1 MRPPDLPNRWPGEQ
15 GNSGR
20 VDWTRVMMARMKSIA
35 AALCVGGALGAL
47 GFAPAA
53 HADQIGYLINVT
65 VRPTYQFPNAQAAL
79 DYGYGLCDRIAA
91 GTSYTDMARQIKA
104 DFNTDDEFTVS
115 YLLSQAAQELCPA
128 QTWQLRQS
136 AAGYRPT

>member
-1 MRPPDLPNRWPGEQ
+1 MRLARVLPAALFG
-15 GNSGR
+15 
-20 VDWTRVMMARMKSIA
+20 A
-35 AALCVGGALGAL
+35 AALAL
-47 GFAPAA
+47 APSA
-53 HADQIGYLINVT
+53 HADEIGYIINVT
-65 VRPTYQFPNAQAAL
+65 LRPTYNFPNAQAAL

-91 GTSYTDMARQIKA
+91 KASYTDMATQIKT
-104 DFNTDDEFTVS
+104 DFSTDDDFTVS

>member
-1 MRPPDLPNRWPGEQ
+1 MRSR
-15 GNSGR
+15 S
-20 VDWTRVMMARMKSIA
+20 T
-35 AALCVGGALGAL
+35 VGLGAL
-47 GFAPAA
+47 LAAAAAVGAVGIAPAA
-53 HADQIGYLINVT
+53 QADQIGYLINVT
-65 VRPTYQFPNAQAAL
+65 VRPTYHFPNAEAAL
-79 DYGYGLCDRIAA
+79 DYGYGLCGRIEAR
-91 GTSYTDMARQIKA
+91 TSYADMARQIKT

>member
-1 MRPPDLPNRWPGEQ
+1 
-15 GNSGR
+15 
-20 VDWTRVMMARMKSIA
+20 MKA
-35 AALCVGGALGAL
+35 LRLVPAALVASAA
-47 GFAPAA
+47 FAMAPAA
-53 HADQIGYLINVT
+53 HADQLGYIINVT
-65 VRPTYQFPNAQAAL
+65 LRPTYNFANADAAL
-79 DYGYGLCDRIAA
+79 DYGYGLCGKIEAK
-91 GTSYTDMARQIKA
+91 TSYLDMARQIKA

>member
-1 MRPPDLPNRWPGEQ
+1 MR
-15 GNSGR
+15 SGSR
-20 VDWTRVMMARMKSIA
+20 ARLGGLLALA
-35 AALCVGGALGAL
+35 AAAGAIGV
-47 GFAPAA
+47 APAA
-53 HADQIGYLINVT
+53 QADQIGYLINVH
-65 VRPTYQFPNAQAAL
+65 VRPTYHFPNAEAAL
-79 DYGYGLCDRIAA
+79 DYGYGLCGRIEAK
-91 GTSYTDMARQIKA
+91 TSYTDMARQIKT

>member
-1 MRPPDLPNRWPGEQ
+1 
-15 GNSGR
+15 
-20 VDWTRVMMARMKSIA
+20 V
-35 AALCVGGALGAL
+35 
-47 GFAPAA
+47 
-53 HADQIGYLINVT
+53 
-65 VRPTYQFPNAQAAL
+65 
-79 DYGYGLCDRIAA
+79 
-91 GTSYTDMARQIKA
+91 ARQIKA

>member
-1 MRPPDLPNRWPGEQ
+1 MMGITRLV
-15 GNSGR
+15 SG
-20 VDWTRVMMARMKSIA
+20 
-35 AALCVGGALGAL
+35 
-47 GFAPAA
+47 
-53 HADQIGYLINVT
+53 NVT
-65 VRPTYQFPNAQAAL
+65 VRPTYQFPNAQVAL

-91 GTSYTDMARQIKA
+91 GTSYADMARQIKA